1 MDNNKIKVIFET
13 ITPLHTGDAWQESKE
28 IRPSSLIGSLRF
40 WFEVI
45 CYFGG
50 ICLESDFDKKKGR
63 FEKDIKNDEIK
74 KKLSKYGTDFWGQI
88 EALKELGIPLPAII
102 FGTTGWKSLIE
113 IKKIN
118 TQYNSNNYYPFP
130 IGKVELEELKYKK
143 DKEDKEITPRWYFKK
158 GFCGKFEATFKVPE
172 EIEETI
178 FFPLLN
184 FMDKYGYWGGSWNVG
199 YGRLKVKEIEIND
212 KLIERTDWQK
222 NEFDFSKFG
231 KNEISVN
238 DIESVSSVSF
248 KNLKSNNTDEITE
261 IDENIDKMLKIILSK
276 ENKIIQ
282 IQIKKCNEINKE
294 AIKELIDIKAKLRKN
309 IKAESRKKY
318 KQEAQKKYKQK
329 AQNDNDVKMRHEIFG
344 YSNPTEGSKILPYIN
359 RLDESTYECGLLS
372 IAGILN
378 LYQEPK
384 NEQQ

>member
-1 MDNNKIKVIFET
+1 MANNEIKANEIEVIFET
-13 ITPLHTGDAWQESKE
+13 ITPLYTGDAWQESKE

-50 ICLESDFDKKKGR
+50 VCSERDFDKEKGR
-63 FEKDIKNDEIK
+63 FEKEISQEEFK
-74 KKLSKYGTDFWGQI
+74 KRLSKHGTDFEGQI
-88 EALKELGIPLPAII
+88 KAVKELEIPLPAII

-118 TQYNSNNYYPFP
+118 FNDENFEEVKNTRIISGKNWFWKKIEYNGEF
-130 IGKVELEELKYKK
+130 KV
-143 DKEDKEITPRWYFKK
+143 I
-158 GFCGKFEATFKVPE
+158 FKVPE
-172 EIEETI
+172 EIKEAI

-199 YGRLKVKEIEIND
+199 YGRLKVKKIKINNQS
-212 KLIERTDWQK
+212 IERTDWQK

-231 KNEISVN
+231 KNKVSVN
-238 DIESVSSVSF
+238 DIEESVSF
-248 KNLKSNNTDEITE
+248 KNLTSN
-261 IDENIDKMLKIILSK
+261 NIDKITKILSTK
-276 ENKIIQ
+276 KVKKIQ
-282 IQIKKCNEINKE
+282 IEDFNSDIKE
-294 AIKELIDIKAKLRKN
+294 AIQKLIEMKAKLRK
-309 IKAESRKKY
+309 KY
-318 KQEAQKKYKQK
+318 KLKI
-329 AQNDNDVKMRHEIFG
+329 QNDEVMRHKIFG
-344 YSNPTEGSKILPYIN
+344 YLKPTEGSKILPYIN
-359 RLDESTYECGLLS
+359 TLENNTYECGLLS

>member
-1 MDNNKIKVIFET
+1 MANNEIKANEIEVTFET
-13 ITPLHTGDAWQESKE
+13 ITPLYTGDAWQESEE

-45 CYFGG
+45 CYFEG
-50 ICLESDFDKKKGR
+50 ICSESDFDKKRGR

-74 KKLSKYGTDFWGQI
+74 KRLLNYGTDFWGQI

-113 IKKIN
+113 IKEIN

-172 EIEETI
+172 EIKEAI

-199 YGRLKVKEIEIND
+199 YGRLKVKEIKIND
-212 KLIERTDWQK
+212 QLIERTDWQK

-238 DIESVSSVSF
+238 DIETVSF
-248 KNLKSNNTDEITE
+248 DNLINKDNINEITE
-261 IDENIDKMLKIILSK
+261 ILSTK
-276 ENKIIQ
+276 KVKKIQ
-282 IQIKKCNEINKE
+282 IEDCNFNIKE
-294 AIKELIDIKAKLRKN
+294 AIREFKKNKLDIKKGIKELFREKVKEIIKK
-309 IKAESRKKY
+309 KAELRKKY
-318 KQEAQKKYKQK
+318 KPN
-329 AQNDNDVKMRHEIFG
+329 AQNDNYVERRHEIFG
-344 YSNPTEGSKILPYIN
+344 YLKPTEGSKILPYIN
-359 RLDESTYECGLLS
+359 RLENDTYECGLLS

-384 NEQQ
+384 NGQK

>member
-1 MDNNKIKVIFET
+1 
-13 ITPLHTGDAWQESKE
+13 L
-28 IRPSSLIGSLRF
+28 SLIGSLRF

-45 CYFGG
+45 CYFDG
-50 ICLESDFDKKKGR
+50 ICSERDFDKEKGR

-74 KKLSKYGTDFWGQI
+74 KKLLKCGTDFWGQI
-88 EALKELGIPLPAII
+88 EALKELEIPLPAII

-113 IKKIN
+113 IKKIDFN
-118 TQYNSNNYYPFP
+118 DKNFEKVKDTKIIDGKNWFRKKIEYN
-130 IGKVELEELKYKK
+130 GEL
-143 DKEDKEITPRWYFKK
+143 TV
-158 GFCGKFEATFKVPE
+158 AFKVPE
-172 EIEETI
+172 EIKETI

-212 KLIERTDWQK
+212 QLVERTDWQK

-231 KNEISVN
+231 KNKVSVN

-261 IDENIDKMLKIILSK
+261 IDKNIDKMLNIILSE

-282 IQIKKCNEINKE
+282 IQIKKCTEINKE
-294 AIKELIDIKAKLRKN
+294 AIKELIDIKAKLRL
-309 IKAESRKKY
+309 R
-318 KQEAQKKYKQK
+318 KKYKQK
-329 AQNDNDVKMRHEIFG
+329 AQNDDDVKRRHEIFG

-359 RLDESTYECGLLS
+359 RLDKSTYECGLLS

-378 LYQEPK
+378 LPQEQE
-384 NEQQ
+384 NE